1 MHYKRIYA
9 QLTIN
14 RRKKMKTN
22 EELNNL
28 CKKRRREIAD
38 SVATIHKILSGRYK
52 PDEEKKKQGL
62 KIKALPHGKFF
73 TDPTPGVDPQVEA
86 PALYEK
92 TQDIIPTED
101 WRNLY
106 DPDIDPRAP

>member
-1 MHYKRIYA
+1 
-9 QLTIN
+9 
-14 RRKKMKTN
+14 MKTN

-52 PDEEKKKQGL
+52 PHEEEKKQGL
-62 KIKALPHGKFF
+62 KIRALQHGKFF
-73 TDPTPGVDPQVEA
+73 TAPTPGVGPQVET
-86 PALYEK
+86 PALYER